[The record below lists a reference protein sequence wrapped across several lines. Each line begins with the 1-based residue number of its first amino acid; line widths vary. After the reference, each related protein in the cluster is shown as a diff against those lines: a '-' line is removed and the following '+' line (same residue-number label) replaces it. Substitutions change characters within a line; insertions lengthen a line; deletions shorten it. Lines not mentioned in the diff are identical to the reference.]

1 MNPQKPADPSDSD
14 RRDAGDR
21 RTEKR
26 REHDRFVPHAGR
38 SDRRQNER
46 RRERN

>member
-1 MNPQKPADPSDSD
+1 MTQQKPADPSGSD
-14 RRDAGDR
+14 RRDAEDR

-26 REHDRFVPHAGR
+26 REHDRFVPHTGR

-46 RRERN
+46 RRDRN